1 MKYNFKLIIG
11 IILTILILACST
23 VVFAD
28 NSTVI
33 ITPGG
38 TQNETVQNTEV
49 VNTEVVNTETQ
60 NSATQGTI
68 FYNNVN
74 TTQNTET
81 LPKTGV
87 TDGYVVAILVTVC
100 AISAVYA
107 YRKVRDFNIK

>member
-38 TQNETVQNTEV
+38 TQNETVQ
-49 VNTEVVNTETQ
+49 NTEVVNTETQ

>member
-49 VNTEVVNTETQ
+49 VNTETQ

-68 FYNNVN
+68 FYNNVH

>member
-38 TQNETVQNTEV
+38 TPNETVQ
-49 VNTEVVNTETQ
+49 NTEVVNTETQ

>member
-49 VNTEVVNTETQ
+49 VNTETQ
-60 NSATQGTI
+60 NSTTQGTI